1 MFPHR
6 RRGPRRVRHTNWGRL
21 LYPGVRV
28 KRYLALAG
36 LGFFVIGLAV
46 GGALGRLT
54 NMLGY
59 GHHLG
64 FGMVVLVG
72 AGLVATGGWRL
83 WRSIDEGIGSARWTG
98 RFYSRHLARG
108 PRVVALG
115 GGTGLPAVLRGLKEY
130 TGNLT
135 AVVTV
140 ADNGGS
146 SGRLRGSLGIL
157 PPGDIRNCMV
167 ALADTEPLMERL
179 FQHRFEGGELSGHAF
194 GNLFLAAME
203 EAAGDFVSGLRASS
217 RVLAVRGQ
225 VLPVTLD
232 QVQLEAETDG
242 GQIVQGESQIGQS
255 HARIH
260 RIWMVPAD
268 AKPLPETIDAIRSA
282 DLIVL
287 GPGSL
292 YTSVIPNLLVKGVAE
307 EIRLSPALCIYVANV
322 MTQPGETYHFTLRDH
337 VDALSQVLGDGVIDV
352 VLVNNRDVPAD
363 LLARYGQE
371 GAEPVRGTKASGLP
385 GHYRLM
391 EADVLSAESVVRHDP
406 EKLARSLLYA
416 LNSYYP
422 AWADGHFLDA
432 LWLESRLRERKS

>member
-1 MFPHR
+1 MFLNRKR
-6 RRGPRRVRHTNWGRL
+6 RPQRVRHTNWGRL

-28 KRYLALAG
+28 KRYLALGG
-36 LGFFVIGLAV
+36 LGFFVIGVAA
-46 GGALGRLT
+46 GDALGARVKIP
-54 NMLGY
+54 GHD
-59 GHHLG
+59 HHLALGIGVLIGMG
-64 FGMVVLVG
+64 F
-72 AGLVATGGWRL
+72 VASGGWRL
-83 WRSIDEGIGSARWTG
+83 WRSIDEGIGSTRWTG
-98 RFYSRHLARG
+98 RLYSRHLARG

-179 FQHRFEGGELSGHAF
+179 FQHRFEGGELAGHAF

-225 VLPVTLD
+225 VLPATLD
-232 QVQLEAETDG
+232 QVQLEAETAD
-242 GQIVQGESQIGQS
+242 GQIVRGESQIGQS
-255 HARIH
+255 RARIH
-260 RIWMVPAD
+260 RTWMVPAN
-268 AKPLPETIDAIRSA
+268 AEPLPETIEAIRSA

-292 YTSVIPNLLVKGVAE
+292 YTSVIPNLLVKGVAD
-307 EIRLSPALCIYVANV
+307 EIRRSPALCVYVANV
-322 MTQPGETYHFTLRDH
+322 MTQPGETYHFTLQDH
-337 VDALSQVLGDGVIDV
+337 VDALADVLGDGVIDV
-352 VLVNNRDVPAD
+352 VLVNNRDVPQD
-363 LLARYGQE
+363 LLARYREE
-371 GAEPVRGTKASGLP
+371 GAEPVRGTGAAGLAGRP
-385 GHYRLM
+385 RVVQ
-391 EADVLSAESVVRHDP
+391 EDVLSAESVVRHDP
-406 EKLARSLLYA
+406 EKLARSLLNA
-416 LNSYYP
+416 LNRYYP
-422 AWADGHFLDA
+422 GWVEGHFFDA
-432 LWLESRLRERKS
+432 LWLESRLRDRKS

>member
-1 MFPHR
+1 MFLNR
-6 RRGPRRVRHTNWGRL
+6 KRGPQRVRYTNWGRL

-28 KRYLALAG
+28 KRYLALGG
-36 LGFFVIGLAV
+36 LGFFVIGVAV
-46 GGALGRLT
+46 GDALGARIKIVGT
-54 NMLGY
+54 P
-59 GHHLG
+59 HHLVLG
-64 FGMVVLVG
+64 VVVLIG
-72 AGLVATGGWRL
+72 MGFVAAGGWRL
-83 WRSIDEGIGSARWTG
+83 WRSIDEGIGSTRWTG

-115 GGTGLPAVLRGLKEY
+115 GGTGLPAVLRGMKEY

-179 FQHRFEGGELSGHAF
+179 FQHRFEDGELAGHAF

-225 VLPVTLD
+225 VLPATLD
-232 QVQLEAETDG
+232 QVQLEAETAD
-242 GQIVQGESQIGQS
+242 GQIVRGESQIGQS
-255 HARIH
+255 RARIR
-260 RIWMVPAD
+260 RIWMVPAH
-268 AKPLPETIDAIRSA
+268 AEPLPETIHALRSA

-292 YTSVIPNLLVKGVAE
+292 YTSVIPNLLVKGVAD
-307 EIRLSPALCIYVANV
+307 EIRRSSALCVYVANV
-322 MTQPGETYHFTLRDH
+322 MTQPGETYHFTLKDH
-337 VDALSQVLGDGVIDV
+337 VDALAEVLGDGVIDV
-352 VLVNNRDVPAD
+352 VLVNNREVPQD
-363 LLARYGQE
+363 LLARYHQE
-371 GAEPVRGTKASGLP
+371 GAEPVRWAVAAELRGRP
-385 GHYRLM
+385 QVVQ
-391 EADVLSAESVVRHDP
+391 EDVLSADNVVRHDP
-406 EKLARSLLYA
+406 EKLARSLLNA
-416 LNSYYP
+416 LNRYHP
-422 AWADGHFLDA
+422 DWVEGHFFDG